1 MKVSAGGRRS
11 SRLIREVVRVEYNIE
26 SASEREN
33 TG

>member
-11 SRLIREVVRVEYNIE
+11 SRLIREGARVEYNIE